1 MPTIPRKISCS
12 TSTPMNHPQACCCAS
27 LTSAPIHITNITTP
41 QATRTKEAIVT
52 PGGGLPAGAPRAIK
66 PVAIPTST
74 ANTHAPMYH
83 RVVIRLLM
91 ACLLIPPRNLLPLL
105 VERGCARRY
114 LSTNRIGRGGR
125 IRTLGPRF
133 WSFWPAPY
141 QRRLQSA
148 ASSNRRLRSTYVG
161 PVAYTVGYTDVRAS
175 LPHSLDVGRAR

>member
-27 LTSAPIHITNITTP
+27 LTSAPIHITNITIP
-41 QATRTKEAIVT
+41 QATRTNEAIVT

-91 ACLLIPPRNLLPLL
+91 ACLLAPPSP
-105 VERGCARRY
+105 Y
-114 LSTNRIGRGGR
+114 LGNDSRHGVTYEIESNWQGRKDSNPRPSVLETDALTRLSYAPMRLRKFTN
-125 IRTLGPRF
+125 P
-133 WSFWPAPY
+133 
-141 QRRLQSA
+141 
-148 ASSNRRLRSTYVG
+148 SNR
-161 PVAYTVGYTDVRAS
+161 PQC
-175 LPHSLDVGRAR
+175 LPTSIETCPPATCPS